1 MKRVFPFFVC
11 AVLAACGGS
20 DGDDRQ
26 QPQQG
31 GPAAYTVQLSGG
43 QPQTLPNEPLMLI
56 LANVSDSRC
65 PAQAQCVWAGQ
76 AVLTITAAQTGVP
89 AVDLALSLD
98 ATQPKVPAQAVY
110 RNYTITL
117 QSLEPSPPPAGG
129 LALSAYKAT
138 LRVERL

>member
-1 MKRVFPFFVC
+1 MKRVLPFFVC
-11 AVLAACGGS
+11 AVLAACGGGG
-20 DGDDRQ
+20 GDDRQ

-31 GPAAYTVQLSGG
+31 PAAYTVQLTGG
-43 QPQTLPNEPLMLI
+43 QPQTLPTEPLMLI

-76 AVLTITAAQTGVP
+76 AVLTVTAAQTGVP

-117 QSLEPSPPPAGG
+117 QALEPGPPPNGG
-129 LALSAYKAT
+129 LPLSAYKAT